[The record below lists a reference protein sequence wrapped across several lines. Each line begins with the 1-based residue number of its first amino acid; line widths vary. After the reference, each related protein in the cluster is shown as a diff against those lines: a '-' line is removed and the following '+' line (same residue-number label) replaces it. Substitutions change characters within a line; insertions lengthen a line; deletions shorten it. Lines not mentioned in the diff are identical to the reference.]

1 MPSTSGLFHALHRLS
16 AARHTSKSLRFQ
28 RDTHRAR
35 LLGWGLFFPFFAYLF
50 TLAKAPVAA
59 FVALA
64 AMSLMYPMVM
74 TLVTLR
80 AKDPIRALGISLI
93 FEGAALGV
101 LDEFACLHP
110 LLVTVTFTVA
120 VINAGS
126 VRGIKVSGAALAAA
140 CGAAWLVHGRLRVV
154 DSLELSVSSSFLLTA
169 YLLGYTLY
177 VTQISHAS
185 VRAFVRARDELA
197 EKKRRI
203 EGLHSHLLESIATPY
218 VSETEILELLSG
230 EIDENLA
237 KEYVERLRSRQ
248 RLENLGRRAAIVSHD
263 LRNLLQPIIVSGELL
278 REELQHRNDD
288 LELVDDIVM
297 ASRRASGIVQHLV
310 RSSTASSPSV
320 KQCVPSG
327 VIREV
332 ASLLTARAHGTAV
345 EVIAR
350 VDPLLDS
357 LSAEQNATTVP
368 IDSDALHRV
377 LMNLGVNALQAL
389 DGAGTLTFDVHPISS
404 AELELVGP
412 LPPNVDVASAV
423 VVAVADDGPGMPPEV
438 MERIFEPY
446 FTTRPDS
453 GGTGLGLSTTFAL
466 VTDAGG
472 VLRVESDEGHGTTF
486 RIVLPA
492 VNPLPATPPSLALPP
507 SP

>member
-1 MPSTSGLFHALHRLS
+1 MPSTSGFFHALHRLS
-16 AARHTSKSLRFQ
+16 GARHTSRSLRFQ

-50 TLAKAPVAA
+50 TLANAPPAA
-59 FVALA
+59 FVGLA
-64 AMSLMYPMVM
+64 VMSLVYPTLM
-74 TLVTLR
+74 TLVSLR
-80 AKDPIRALGISLI
+80 AKDPFRALGISLI
-93 FEGAALGV
+93 FEGAALAV

-120 VINAGS
+120 VFNAGS
-126 VRGIKVSGAALAAA
+126 VRGIKISAATLASA
-140 CGAAWLVHGRLRVV
+140 CGAAWLVQGRLRAV
-154 DSLELSVSSSFLLTA
+154 DILEFSAGTSFLLAA
-169 YLLGYTLY
+169 YLLGYTLF
-177 VTQISHAS
+177 VTHLSHTS
-185 VRAFVRARDELA
+185 VRAFIRARNELT

-203 EGLHSHLLESIATPY
+203 EGLHAHLLESIATPY
-218 VSETEILELLSG
+218 VSDTEILELLG
-230 EIDENLA
+230 DELD
-237 KEYVERLRSRQ
+237 ELQVQQYTERLRSRQ
-248 RLENLGRRAAIVSHD
+248 RLENLGRRAAVVSHD
-263 LRNLLQPIIVSGELL
+263 LRNLLQPIIVSSELL
-278 REELQHRNDD
+278 REELQARTNE

-297 ASRRASGIVQHLV
+297 ASRRATGIVQQLV

-345 EVIAR
+345 EIVAR
-350 VDPLLDS
+350 VDPLFDS
-357 LSAEQNATTVP
+357 PSAGQNATTVP

-389 DGAGTLTFDVHPISS
+389 DGVGTLTLDLHRVAP
-404 AELELVGP
+404 AEIQLVGP
-412 LPPNVDVASAV
+412 LPPTINAATAV

-438 MERIFEPY
+438 IERIFEPY

-466 VTDAGG
+466 ITDAGG

-492 VNPLPATPPSLALPP
+492 ANPL
-507 SP
+507 